1 MLAAVRLGEDPT
13 KEKAERP
20 ASLTV
25 SELID
30 FFDAR
35 YIGPM
40 LKPETAIGDRI
51 ALEELCRAHGALK
64 STALTRSHV
73 ATLHFC
79 MAGRPYAGNRAVAV
93 WSKAFVWAAGGGL
106 FPEGKNPVKNIKK
119 YREQGRE
126 CLLTSEELAR
136 LGDVLQEGET
146 VGLPYSVDET
156 KATAKHA
163 TKADHRRVKLHPYAV
178 AALRLLLLTGA
189 RLREIL
195 HAKWEQIDLER
206 GLNFLADSEN
216 RQEPLNL
223 SAAAKKVLPDV
234 LRVAGNPH
242 VIAGAKDGAPRADL
256 KKPWAAVSRAAGLE
270 SVRIH
275 DPAPFLR
282 IFRRR
287 RIGRSA
293 DHRKTS
299 RSL

>member
-156 KATAKHA
+156 ESNSEAHHEGRPSARQASPICCGSPSAATP
-163 TKADHRRVKLHPYAV
+163 HRRSPP
-178 AALRLLLLTGA
+178 RNSSRQMGA
-189 RLREIL
+189 
-195 HAKWEQIDLER
+195 
-206 GLNFLADSEN
+206 N
-216 RQEPLNL
+216 R
-223 SAAAKKVLPDV
+223 
-234 LRVAGNPH
+234 
-242 VIAGAKDGAPRADL
+242 PRARTEF
-256 KKPWAAVSRAAGLE
+256 PSRQ
-270 SVRIH
+270 
-275 DPAPFLR
+275 
-282 IFRRR
+282 
-287 RIGRSA
+287 
-293 DHRKTS
+293 
-299 RSL
+299 